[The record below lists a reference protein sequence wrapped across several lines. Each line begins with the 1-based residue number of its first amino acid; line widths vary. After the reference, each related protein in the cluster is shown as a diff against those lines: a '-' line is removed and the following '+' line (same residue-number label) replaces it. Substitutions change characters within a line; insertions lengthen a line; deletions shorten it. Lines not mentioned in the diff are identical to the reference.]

1 VRLRAVLL
9 ISVALLAAGCAA
21 GALGKRV
28 DIGDFRL
35 RAHTTGQG
43 SPTVVFDG
51 GLGER
56 LETWNWVWP
65 EIAKSTRIFI
75 YDRAGLGLSE
85 PGPLPRT
92 SERIVRELRAL
103 LKQSAIEPPYI
114 LVGHSSGALNMRLFA
129 GLHPEEVLGLVLVDP
144 TPVDFPALDREMQT
158 EEVRIR
164 RETHLALAR
173 PANRHEFEAVEQS
186 ADQVRDQTLS
196 PSLPVIV
203 VSSTRPEESVEFRRS
218 WMGMQVD
225 LAERLSATRHIVSE
239 ESGHYIQ
246 FDQPELVIEAI
257 HEMIDLVGGARIGQE
272 PSAPR

>member
-1 VRLRAVLL
+1 MRLRAVLL
-9 ISVALLAAGCAA
+9 LSVALLAAGCAA

-28 DIGDFRL
+28 DIGGFRL
-35 RAHTTGQG
+35 RAYTTGQG

-65 EIAKSTRIFI
+65 EIGKSTRICV

-92 SERIVRELRAL
+92 SERIVQELRTL
-103 LKQSAIEPPYI
+103 LEQSAIAPPYI
-114 LVGHSSGALNMRLFA
+114 LVGHSSGGLNMRLFA
-129 GLHPEEVLGLVLVDP
+129 ALHPEEVVGLVLVDP
-144 TPVDFPALDREMQT
+144 TPVDFPALDRKLQT

-173 PANRHEFEAVEQS
+173 PANRHEFDAVEQS
-186 ADQVRDQTLS
+186 ADQVRNQPLS
-196 PSLPVIV
+196 PGLPVIV
-203 VSSTRPEESVEFRRS
+203 VSSTRPEEAVEFRRS
-218 WMGMQVD
+218 WMGMQID
-225 LAERLSATRHIVSE
+225 LAERLSATRHIVSQ

-246 FDQPELVIEAI
+246 FDEPELVIEAI
-257 HEMIDLVGGARIGQE
+257 HEMIDLVGSPESGQN